1 MKQRVVVSIA
11 LATLSLLIGGHLQAQ
26 QSGNSLTV
34 DGGVAFI
41 NPCSPLL
48 PAAEANSKPIPRL
61 PDGKVD
67 LTGPWVGG
75 GAIADIE
82 LNGG

>member
-34 DGGVAFI
+34 EGWGRLYQ
-41 NPCSPLL
+41 PL
-48 PAAEANSKPIPRL
+48 
-61 PDGKVD
+61 
-67 LTGPWVGG
+67 
-75 GAIADIE
+75 
-82 LNGG
+82 